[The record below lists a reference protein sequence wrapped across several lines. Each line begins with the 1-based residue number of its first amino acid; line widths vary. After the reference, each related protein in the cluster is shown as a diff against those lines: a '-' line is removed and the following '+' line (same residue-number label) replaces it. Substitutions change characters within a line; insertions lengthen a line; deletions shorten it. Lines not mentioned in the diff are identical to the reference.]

1 MSTQPAEINAL
12 RGLAEAER
20 LDEYVEFWPAG
31 ALARGLFSCVA
42 CGRQVVSAYQLPPCP
57 TCDGALWEELSSSP
71 FGRSEAGFATNLFA
85 YEQWNEDEVD
95 RTAGFAQGAYLALV
109 AGAVLWLFLG
119 LSAYA
124 LLEVMHP

>member
-1 MSTQPAEINAL
+1 MSTQPAEIKAL

-20 LDEYVEFWPAG
+20 VDEYVEFWPAG
-31 ALARGLFSCVA
+31 AVATGLFCCSA
-42 CGRQVVSAYQLPPCP
+42 CGRQVVSSYQLPPCP
-57 TCDGALWEELSSSP
+57 SCGAGLWEELSSSP
-71 FGRSEAGFATNLFA
+71 FGRSDAAIPTHLSA

-95 RTAGFAQGAYLALV
+95 RSAAFVRGAYLALV

-124 LLEVMHP
+124 SSR